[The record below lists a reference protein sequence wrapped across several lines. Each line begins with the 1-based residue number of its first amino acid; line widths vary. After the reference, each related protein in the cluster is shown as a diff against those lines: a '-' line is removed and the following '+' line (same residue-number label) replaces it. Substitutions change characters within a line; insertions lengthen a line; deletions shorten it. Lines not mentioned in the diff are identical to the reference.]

1 MSEMQAITQAYKGNE
16 LTTARRRIR
25 EATTLAQLE
34 DVCDQAD
41 AYFQQGLMTR
51 AQAESIAY
59 ASWAKSRDMM

>member
-1 MSEMQAITQAYKGNE
+1 MSEMQAVTKAYKGNE

-34 DVCDQAD
+34 EVCDQAD
-41 AYFQQGLMTR
+41 TYYQQGLMTR

>member
-1 MSEMQAITQAYKGNE
+1 MSEMQAITKAYKGNE

-41 AYFQQGLMTR
+41 TYYQQGLMTR

>member
-1 MSEMQAITQAYKGNE
+1 MSEMQAITKAYKGNE

-41 AYFQQGLMTR
+41 TYYQQGLMTR
-51 AQAESIAY
+51 AQAEGIAY

>member
-16 LTTARRRIR
+16 LITARRRIR
-25 EATTLAQLE
+25 EATTLADLE
-34 DVCDQAD
+34 RVCDQAD
-41 AYFQQGLMTR
+41 TYYRQGLMTR

>member
-34 DVCDQAD
+34 NVCDQAD
-41 AYFQQGLMTR
+41 MYYQQGLMTR